1 MLDHA
6 CKIIDAYQN
15 LDFDMK
21 KLTEKSGG
29 ELRIGAS
36 TTISQYVLPELIAE
50 FRKLYPD
57 IRITLLS
64 GNSHEIEDA
73 LAAGRIDLGMVE
85 GIKRQPTFKYTPF
98 MKDELV
104 AFVHCSNPL
113 AQQDEI
119 SLNLLRQTPI
129 VLRELGSGTLDVI
142 QKALQ
147 ENGIALSDLNIEMN
161 LGTTEGI
168 KHFVEHSLSMGII
181 SIRAIYR
188 SIYEQVFKVLE
199 IENLKME
206 REFLFVE
213 KRGETAKLQQT
224 FKRFITKYYN
234 V

>member
-1 MLDHA
+1 
-6 CKIIDAYQN
+6 
-15 LDFDMK
+15 
-21 KLTEKSGG
+21 
-29 ELRIGAS
+29 
-36 TTISQYVLPELIAE
+36 
-50 FRKLYPD
+50 
-57 IRITLLS
+57 
-64 GNSHEIEDA
+64 
-73 LAAGRIDLGMVE
+73 
-85 GIKRQPTFKYTPF
+85 

-119 SLNLLRQTPI
+119 SLDILRQTPI

-142 QKALQ
+142 QKKLQ

-168 KHFVEHSLSMGII
+168 KHFVEHSLSMGI
-181 SIRAIYR
+181 SSVRAIYR

-206 REFLFVE
+206 RDFMFVE
-213 KRGETAKLQQT
+213 KRGEAAKLLQT
-224 FKRFITKYYN
+224 FKRFITKDYN